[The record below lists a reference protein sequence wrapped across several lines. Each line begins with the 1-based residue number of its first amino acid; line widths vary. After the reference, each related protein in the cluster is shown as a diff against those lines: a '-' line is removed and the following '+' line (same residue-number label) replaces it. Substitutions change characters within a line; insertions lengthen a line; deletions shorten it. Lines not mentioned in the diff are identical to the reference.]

1 MNTLIILVSFVAS
14 LNLPARQG
22 ELGVVEGFWQ
32 VKRLLSYNKIT

>member
-22 ELGVVEGFWQ
+22 ELGVVLAGEEIVVLQ
-32 VKRLLSYNKIT
+32 